1 MLALCFHNCLR
12 YVLPMKLK
20 YPQIWGFYLLAVL
33 IYIFC
38 VSECAYYLANGV
50 DAYQV
55 DHDMYTDLDLGSISY
70 VLSDNFLK
78 CLFTLVTMTMY
89 HLYLGLAFVNQRKSM
104 DTVSKLKKLAEITLW
119 VVYLVILISAIALTA
134 QHHGNK
140 YNGPVAYS
148 NQAFATVNSIIYA
161 LEFFYLRREIN
172 QLQGMSEERKKIW
185 LQSIVLLISFLS
197 QTIASLV
204 WTLQSRQIIH
214 LSVMETLVFGSTISC
229 LQKCLAPSFIM
240 LAHHKT
246 FKIEKES

>member
-1 MLALCFHNCLR
+1 M
-12 YVLPMKLK
+12 
-20 YPQIWGFYLLAVL
+20 LAVL

-38 VSECAYYLANGV
+38 VLEYAYYLANGV

-78 CLFTLVTMTMY
+78 CLFALVTMTMY

-104 DTVSKLKKLAEITLW
+104 EKVNKLKKFAEITLW
-119 VVYLVILISAIALTA
+119 GVYLVITISAIAITA
-134 QHHGNK
+134 KHHGNK
-140 YNGPVAYS
+140 YNGPVAIS

-185 LQSIVLLISFLS
+185 LQSIVLLISFLF
-197 QTIASLV
+197 QTIVSLV
-204 WTLQSRQIIH
+204 WTLQSREVIH
-214 LSVMETLVFGSTISC
+214 LGTM
-229 LQKCLAPSFIM
+229 
-240 LAHHKT
+240 
-246 FKIEKES
+246 